1 MNKNIC
7 DIGDKSSVLGQL
19 FHPDVVINQNT
30 FMGKVHSISSLIHY
44 LTHSNVGIEI
54 VSKPIS
60 SKRLERAEKRKFGSV
75 PNYWAII
82 AKVVFDYVKRNTHVQ
97 EVLKQTNDNKILFIE
112 TIYDGDK
119 VSLQYI
125 KNDMKKYTNII
136 TQARKFCLDGSI
148 NNEETLASAVK
159 KYQETDSLFE
169 GLKDIL

>member
-7 DIGDKSSVLGQL
+7 DIGDKSSILGQL
-19 FHPDVVINQNT
+19 FHPDIPINQTT

-54 VSKPIS
+54 ISKPIS
-60 SKRLERAEKRKFGSV
+60 SKRLERSEKRKFGSV

-82 AKVVFDYVKRNTHVQ
+82 AKVIFDYVKRNTNVQ
-97 EVLKQTNDNKILFIE
+97 DKLKETNGSKIMFIE

-119 VSLQYI
+119 ISLQYI
-125 KNDMKKYTNII
+125 KNDMKKYTTII
-136 TQARKFCLDGSI
+136 TQARSFCLDGSI
-148 NNEETLASAVK
+148 NNEETLNNAVK